1 VLKVSAAEWID
12 VAKQCEISPALLLQR
27 SNKPSHSVAL
37 DILNCLWQKEAFRYA
52 HESADE
58 IAILADQGSST
69 VKEHYVLHQ
78 KYYNKKP
85 RGRRLE
91 IVVSAR
97 FFGTRHKFCLNVTS
111 RYTEITP
118 WGDLCTCGCRLRSS
132 ELKNPAQPQCRQ
144 AQVSP
149 VTLLRDLGLVDARA
163 IDSNISNQA
172 KLVQYFMP
180 NGRGQITY
188 VDYFDHFSSGDGS
201 FLLETLDSWTDAFVY
216 AAKRHKT
223 AFWKARDA
231 YYKKIL
237 RSTKD
242 KVTATGLYRG
252 TVYVAYKKLLLASQS
267 ALWAT
272 YNVKESFD
280 NVQLLAA
287 AFAEFTD
294 HPSMTAA
301 ANSRGGRRSMVK
313 IKQANKSGE
322 FHAIKWRDITLFD
335 LVHLVATENSNN
347 APSIETLYSAIVGGN
362 GNNGD
367 CEKILLVER
376 VLSHRL
382 CWLHNTFECEWA
394 SSPSWSL
401 TGMSYSAVMHS
412 VHSDARQVGLEQF
425 GHAYSMILHAHNQ
438 GGLMLS
444 SAPSLASGDALGSK

>member
-1 VLKVSAAEWID
+1 
-12 VAKQCEISPALLLQR
+12 
-27 SNKPSHSVAL
+27 
-37 DILNCLWQKEAFRYA
+37 
-52 HESADE
+52 
-58 IAILADQGSST
+58 
-69 VKEHYVLHQ
+69 
-78 KYYNKKP
+78 
-85 RGRRLE
+85 
-91 IVVSAR
+91 
-97 FFGTRHKFCLNVTS
+97 
-111 RYTEITP
+111 
-118 WGDLCTCGCRLRSS
+118 
-132 ELKNPAQPQCRQ
+132 
-144 AQVSP
+144 
-149 VTLLRDLGLVDARA
+149 
-163 IDSNISNQA
+163 
-172 KLVQYFMP
+172 
-180 NGRGQITY
+180 
-188 VDYFDHFSSGDGS
+188 
-201 FLLETLDSWTDAFVY
+201 
-216 AAKRHKT
+216 
-223 AFWKARDA
+223 
-231 YYKKIL
+231 
-237 RSTKD
+237 
-242 KVTATGLYRG
+242 
-252 TVYVAYKKLLLASQS
+252 VAYKKLLLASQS

-444 SAPSLASGDALGSK
+444 SAPSLASGDALGPVHRKAKALVTYDYTLHYPSSLAFELSSSHFVRGYHRVLASSSENERLVSLDGQKNHFFEYLNSYYVIAQFLVKLLAL